1 MTYYYCTFGENIL
14 HEHKFLLIEQKRE
27 IRQLT
32 RKIIWN
38 SYYMNSYESDY
49 LFVPRQIY
57 HKWSSIFDSFS
68 SQVSPRSY
76 HDFETPCTLRRRVC
90 TIVSTDQRARSS
102 FAFLFFFSRVYL
114 RDRIR
119 KQPAFSFFYH
129 EFPDLP
135 TFHSVHPRC
144 STWFDPLDGNPD
156 RIRVICRD
164 ILALSWREDNVS
176 ICESLLLGFHGTAS
190 SFPSRLDFWED
201 SVKSMRDANNDVE
214 ERWKGWV
221 IR

>member
-1 MTYYYCTFGENIL
+1 MNENAKHISWWGKLLGIL
-14 HEHKFLLIEQKRE
+14 ITWTAMNPIICLFFDKF
-27 IRQLT
+27 
-32 RKIIWN
+32 IIN
-38 SYYMNSYESDY
+38 GV
-49 LFVPRQIY
+49 LF
-57 HKWSSIFDSFS
+57 SIHF
-68 SQVSPRSY
+68 QVKCPLDRITIS
-76 HDFETPCTLRRRVC
+76 ETPCTLRRRVC

-102 FAFLFFFSRVYL
+102 FASLFFFSRVYL